1 MIKASNRFKAKLRRT
16 LQDTAEV
23 LELPELSPLQR
34 HYYGDIWELLQRLQ
48 GMLYVLDEAEE
59 INLKTNAEIMAEIEE
74 ETREKL
80 HEAQDRERRERET
93 EIVQIDLELFMY
105 ARRQRYTLGDK
116 FYRKFA
122 LRNAMILDYGKTYGT
137 EAQERLRKKMDDVRE
152 KFLARAQ
159 ELEEAAGVKDTEE
172 EKA

>member
-1 MIKASNRFKAKLRRT
+1 MIKASEKFKEKLRRT
-16 LQDTAEV
+16 LQATRGV

-34 HYYGDIWELLQRLQ
+34 QYYGDIWELLQRLQ

-59 INLKTNAEIMAEIEE
+59 INLKTDAEIKAEIEE

-80 HEAQDRERRERET
+80 HEAKGRERRERET

-105 ARRQRYTLGDK
+105 ARKQRYTLGDK

-137 EAQERLRKKMDDVRE
+137 EAQERLRKKMDD
-152 KFLARAQ
+152 ARTKA
-159 ELEEAAGVKDTEE
+159 ELELQQREARK
-172 EKA
+172 K

>member
-1 MIKASNRFKAKLRRT
+1 MIKASEKFKEKLRRT
-16 LQDTAEV
+16 LQATRGV

-59 INLKTNAEIMAEIEE
+59 INLKTDAEIQAEIEE

-80 HEAQDRERRERET
+80 HEAGGRERRERET

-105 ARRQRYTLGDK
+105 ARKQRYTLGDK

-137 EAQERLRKKMDDVRE
+137 EAQERLREKLDD
-152 KFLARAQ
+152 ARTKA
-159 ELEEAAGVKDTEE
+159 ELELQQREARK
-172 EKA
+172 K

>member
-1 MIKASNRFKAKLRRT
+1 MIKASEKFKEKLRRT
-16 LQDTAEV
+16 LQATRGV

-48 GMLYVLDEAEE
+48 GMLYAPGESKE
-59 INLKTNAEIMAEIEE
+59 INLKTDAEIKAEIEE

-80 HEAQDRERRERET
+80 HEAKGRERRERET

-105 ARRQRYTLGDK
+105 ARKQRYTLGDK

-137 EAQERLRKKMDDVRE
+137 EAQERLRKKLDD
-152 KFLARAQ
+152 ARTKA
-159 ELEEAAGVKDTEE
+159 ELELQLREARK
-172 EKA
+172 K

>member
-1 MIKASNRFKAKLRRT
+1 MIRASEKFKEKLRRT
-16 LQDTAEV
+16 LQATRGV

-48 GMLYVLDEAEE
+48 GMLYAPDESKE
-59 INLKTNAEIMAEIEE
+59 INIKTDAEIEAE
-74 ETREKL
+74 VEAETGEKL
-80 HEAQDRERRERET
+80 HEAKDRERQEREN

-105 ARRQRYTLGDK
+105 ARKQRYTLGDK

-137 EAQERLRKKMDDVRE
+137 EAQERLRKKLDD
-152 KFLARAQ
+152 ARTKA
-159 ELEEAAGVKDTEE
+159 ELELQQREARK
-172 EKA
+172 K

>member
-1 MIKASNRFKAKLRRT
+1 MIRASEKFKEKLRRT
-16 LQDTAEV
+16 LQATRGV

-48 GMLYVLDEAEE
+48 GMLYVLDESEE
-59 INLKTNAEIMAEIEE
+59 INLKTDAEIKAEIEE

-80 HEAQDRERRERET
+80 HEAKDRERRERET

-105 ARRQRYTLGDK
+105 ARKQRYTLGDK

-137 EAQERLRKKMDDVRE
+137 EAQERLREKLDD
-152 KFLARAQ
+152 ARTKA
-159 ELEEAAGVKDTEE
+159 ELELQQREARK
-172 EKA
+172 K

>member
-1 MIKASNRFKAKLRRT
+1 MIRASEKFKEKLRRT
-16 LQDTAEV
+16 LKATAGV

-48 GMLYVLDEAEE
+48 GMLYVLDESKE
-59 INLKTNAEIMAEIEE
+59 INLKTDAEIEAEIGE

-80 HEAQDRERRERET
+80 HEAKGRERRERET

-105 ARRQRYTLGDK
+105 ARKQRYTLGDK

-137 EAQERLRKKMDDVRE
+137 EAQERLRKKLDD
-152 KFLARAQ
+152 ARTKV
-159 ELEEAAGVKDTEE
+159 ELELQQREARK
-172 EKA
+172 K

>member
-1 MIKASNRFKAKLRRT
+1 MIRASEKFKDKLRRT
-16 LQDTAEV
+16 LQATRGV

-59 INLKTNAEIMAEIEE
+59 INLKTDAEIEAE
-74 ETREKL
+74 VEAETGEKL
-80 HEAQDRERRERET
+80 HEAKDRERQERET
-93 EIVQIDLELFMY
+93 EIVQIDLQLFVY
-105 ARRQRYTLGDK
+105 AKKQRYTLGDK

-137 EAQERLRKKMDDVRE
+137 EAQERLRKKLDD
-152 KFLARAQ
+152 ARTKA
-159 ELEEAAGVKDTEE
+159 ELELQQREARK
-172 EKA
+172 K

>member
-1 MIKASNRFKAKLRRT
+1 MIKASEKFKEKLRRT
-16 LQDTAEV
+16 LQATRGV

-34 HYYGDIWELLQRLQ
+34 QYYGDIWELLQRLQ
-48 GMLYVLDEAEE
+48 GMLYAPDEAEE
-59 INLKTNAEIMAEIEE
+59 INLKTDAEIKAEIEE

-80 HEAQDRERRERET
+80 HEAKGRERRERET

-105 ARRQRYTLGDK
+105 ARKQRYTLGDK

-137 EAQERLRKKMDDVRE
+137 EAQERLRKKMDD
-152 KFLARAQ
+152 ARTKA
-159 ELEEAAGVKDTEE
+159 ELELQQREARK
-172 EKA
+172 K